1 MKIRLNPITDKEQLQ
16 IDIMN
21 QRIEI
26 IKLNHRVRELELLA
40 DTLKIERDAYE
51 EKANFLHELIVRKEI

>member
-1 MKIRLNPITDKEQLQ
+1 MRIPISPIKDKEQLQ

-21 QRIEI
+21 KKIEI
-26 IKLNHRVRELELLA
+26 IKLTHRIRELEVLNK
-40 DTLKIERDAYE
+40 TLKLERDAYE